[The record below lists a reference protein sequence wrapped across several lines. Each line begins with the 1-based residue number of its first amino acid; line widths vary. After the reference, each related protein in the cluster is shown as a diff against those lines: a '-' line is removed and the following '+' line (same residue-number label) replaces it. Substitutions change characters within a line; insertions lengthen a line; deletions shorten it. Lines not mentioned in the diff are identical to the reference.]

1 MDIKLIGNLINT
13 VGAFFLVAS
22 YLPQITMLL
31 KTKKSDGMSVSF
43 WVILIIGMTGLLIN
57 MIISGA
63 SLMVWLTQVINILLA
78 AIVLA
83 LVLKYRKGC

>member
-1 MDIKLIGNLINT
+1 MDIKLIGNLINM

-83 LVLKYRKGC
+83 LVLRYRKGC

>member
-1 MDIKLIGNLINT
+1 MGNLINT
-13 VGAFFLVAS
+13 LGAFFLIAS

-31 KTKKSDGMSVSF
+31 KTKNSNGMSVSF

-63 SLMVWLTQVINILLA
+63 SLMVWLTQAINILLA
-78 AIVLA
+78 AIVLV
-83 LVLKYRKGC
+83 LVLRYRKGC

>member
-1 MDIKLIGNLINT
+1 MGNLINT
-13 VGAFFLVAS
+13 LGAFFLIAS

-31 KTKKSDGMSVSF
+31 KTKNSNGMSVSF

-63 SLMVWLTQVINILLA
+63 SLMVWLTQAINILLA
-78 AIVLA
+78 VIVLV
-83 LVLKYRKGC
+83 LVLRYRKGC